1 MRLARTMNTLS
12 WNAFDDSVEA
22 SLLTPALRPGAKL
35 ETRRPRRLAPTLALA
50 LLAITCTLPAPAIAD
65 CFDDAGQYHNVN
77 PWILRAIAA
86 QESRFNPTANHPVNS
101 DGTRDHGMSG
111 INDVHLP
118 ELARYG
124 ISAADL
130 RDGCKS
136 VFVSGWHLRKMTDK
150 FGNTWEAVGAYNSK
164 TPSKRDIYKEK
175 IRRIIDFWI
184 ERGIIPR

>member
-1 MRLARTMNTLS
+1 MFYLRDSKLKLA
-12 WNAFDDSVEA
+12 A
-22 SLLTPALRPGAKL
+22 SAI
-35 ETRRPRRLAPTLALA
+35 LALA
-50 LLAITCTLPAPAIAD
+50 LVAPTTAAAD
-65 CFDDAGQYHNVN
+65 CFDDAARYHNVN

-86 QESRFNPTANHPVNS
+86 QESRFNPTVKHPVNANGS
-101 DGTRDHGMSG
+101 RDHGMTG

-124 ISAADL
+124 ITAGDL

-136 VFVSGWHLRKMTDK
+136 VFLAGWHLRNMTNK

-175 IRRIIDFWI
+175 IRRIINFWI
-184 ERGIIPR
+184 EQGIIPR

>member
-1 MRLARTMNTLS
+1 MRSIRYSQPPFA
-12 WNAFDDSVEA
+12 A
-22 SLLTPALRPGAKL
+22 GA
-35 ETRRPRRLAPTLALA
+35 ALALA
-50 LLAITCTLPAPAIAD
+50 LLAPVPAAAD
-65 CFDDAGQYHNVN
+65 CFDDAALYHNVN

-86 QESRFNPTANHPVNS
+86 QESSFNPAAIHPVNR

-118 ELARYG
+118 ELARFG

-136 VFVSGWHLRKMTDK
+136 VFISGWHLRKMTDK

-184 ERGIIPR
+184 EKGIIPR

>member
-1 MRLARTMNTLS
+1 MVFNPLNRHTFA
-12 WNAFDDSVEA
+12 
-22 SLLTPALRPGAKL
+22 GA
-35 ETRRPRRLAPTLALA
+35 TLALA
-50 LLAITCTLPAPAIAD
+50 LFAPLPAAAD
-65 CFDDAGQYHNVN
+65 CFDDAALYHNVN

-86 QESRFNPTANHPVNS
+86 QESRFKPTANHPINS
-101 DGTRDHGMSG
+101 DGSRDHGMTG

-124 ISAADL
+124 ITTGDL

-136 VFVSGWHLRKMTDK
+136 VYLAGWHLRNMIDK

-184 ERGIIPR
+184 EKGIIPR